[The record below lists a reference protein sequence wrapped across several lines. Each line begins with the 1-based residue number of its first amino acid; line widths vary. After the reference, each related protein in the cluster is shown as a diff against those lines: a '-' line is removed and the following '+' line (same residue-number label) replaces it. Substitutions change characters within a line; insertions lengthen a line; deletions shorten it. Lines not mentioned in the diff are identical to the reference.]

1 MWNKTRLGQYPEDVP
16 ALKADDGTL
25 PVLCIDAYRTYFVQR
40 RIYNPELN
48 LYTWEDSSRNVLG
61 WIQFE
66 EFDE

>member
-1 MWNKTRLGQYPEDVP
+1 MWNKTRLGQYPEYVP

-40 RIYNPELN
+40 RIYNQELN
-48 LYTWEDSSRNVLG
+48 LYTWEDPSRNVLG
-61 WIQFE
+61 WIEFE

>member
-1 MWNKTRLGQYPEDVP
+1 MWNKTKLGQYPEDVH
-16 ALKADDGTL
+16 ALRVDDGTV

-40 RIYNPELN
+40 RIYNQELN

-61 WIQFE
+61 WIEFE

>member
-16 ALKADDGTL
+16 ALNADDGTL

-40 RIYNPELN
+40 RIYNQELN
-48 LYTWEDSSRNVLG
+48 LYTWEDPSRNVLG
-61 WIQFE
+61 WIEFE